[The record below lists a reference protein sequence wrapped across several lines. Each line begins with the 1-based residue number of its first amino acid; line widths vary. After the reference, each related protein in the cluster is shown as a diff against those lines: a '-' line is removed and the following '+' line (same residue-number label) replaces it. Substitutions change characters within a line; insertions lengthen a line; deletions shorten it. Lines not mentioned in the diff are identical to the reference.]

1 MQDNLK
7 KKYGITDDELKRV
20 VDQINFG
27 KLFGDVNVIL
37 ALCVLIAN
45 GDISSDR
52 E

>member
-7 KKYGITDDELKRV
+7 VKYGITDAELKKV

-27 KLFGDVNVIL
+27 KLCGGSNVII
-37 ALCVLIAN
+37 ALVDLIAN
-45 GDISSDR
+45 GDISPQK